1 MELNLVAGGTV
12 EVSDQTFGRDFNE
25 ALIHQVVTAYLA
37 GARQGSRAQKTR
49 SEVSGGGR
57 KPWRQKGTGRAR
69 AGTTR
74 SPIWRSGGVTF
85 AAKPQDH
92 SQKVNKKMYR
102 AAMQSIWSEIVRQGR
117 LVVTDEIVLDAP
129 RTKVLAEKLRTLNL
143 SNVLII
149 SSEVSDSLYLSARN
163 LPHVDVRDTD
173 AVDPVSLIS
182 YEKVLVTVNALKV
195 IEEQLA

>member
-1 MELNLVAGGTV
+1 M
-12 EVSDQTFGRDFNE
+12 
-25 ALIHQVVTAYLA
+25 
-37 GARQGSRAQKTR
+37 
-49 SEVSGGGR
+49 
-57 KPWRQKGTGRAR
+57 
-69 AGTTR
+69 
-74 SPIWRSGGVTF
+74 TF

-129 RTKVLAEKLRTLNL
+129 KTKVLAEKLRTLNL